1 MDAFFPEC
9 RLDILPRGF
18 GFCNLDPRAWQVRGS
33 LITRRGV
40 ESVKGTREDQGL
52 REGRG
57 EDQLAG
63 AGGWKLSMK
72 NAWMIRESRRKIIS

>member
-1 MDAFFPEC
+1 MASPWK
-9 RLDILPRGF
+9 LDNASRRRIGERNKG
-18 GFCNLDPRAWQVRGS
+18 GS
-33 LITRRGV
+33 RVAR
-40 ESVKGTREDQGL
+40 L